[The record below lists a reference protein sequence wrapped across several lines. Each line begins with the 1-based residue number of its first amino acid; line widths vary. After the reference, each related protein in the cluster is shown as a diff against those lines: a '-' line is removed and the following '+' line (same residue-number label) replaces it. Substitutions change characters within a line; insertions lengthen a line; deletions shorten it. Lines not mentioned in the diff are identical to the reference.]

1 MASRQKLKVSWI
13 RIGYIVIA
21 VVLGLIVM
29 EQVSDLKGS
38 LGQLRHSNR
47 GYDLLVLVCI
57 LITYLFAALTY
68 YCISFKP
75 LKYIRTVIVGFG
87 VNVLNKLLPAGI
99 GGIGG
104 NYVYLR
110 RSKHTKAQA
119 AATVAANAILGV
131 VANLSLLVF
140 LVFKFPINRLKFS
153 AVNPHLVIAG
163 ISIFVLVVIIV
174 FTIPKIRKRLIHDT
188 KIIIRNMSHYRQ
200 RKLSLLYG
208 LLCQVGLTLFYVI
221 GLNFSLKAVG
231 ISLSIGSLMLA
242 FSFGIWLGAII
253 PAPGGVG
260 SVEAGLV
267 AGLVAFKLDIT
278 QAVAAVLV
286 FRLISFWI
294 PLILGIP
301 ALVWSF
307 NKKYL

>member
-1 MASRQKLKVSWI
+1 MSKKQKLKVSWV
-13 RIGYIVIA
+13 RVGYIVITVA
-21 VVLGLIVM
+21 LMVVII
-29 EQVSDLKGS
+29 EQISDLRGS
-38 LGQLRHSNR
+38 LSHISHSNK
-47 GYDLLVLVCI
+47 GYDLLVLICI

-68 YCISFKP
+68 YSISFKP

-87 VNVLNKLLPAGI
+87 INVLNKLLPAGL

-110 RSKHTKAQA
+110 HNSHTQAQA

-131 VANLSLLVF
+131 VANLSLLLF
-140 LVFKFPINRLKFS
+140 LIFKFPINKLKINAIS
-153 AVNPHLVIAG
+153 PHLIIVG
-163 ISIFVLVVIIV
+163 ICIFLAVLIFVTAV
-174 FTIPKIRKRLIHDT
+174 PGIRKKLLHST
-188 KIIIRNMSHYRQ
+188 KIVLKNMAHYRQ
-200 RKLSLLYG
+200 RKLRLLYG

-221 GLNFSLKAVG
+221 GLSFSLQAVG
-231 ISLSIGSLMLA
+231 VSLSIGSLMVA
-242 FSFGIWLGAII
+242 FSFAIWLGAVI

-267 AGLVAFKLDIT
+267 AGLVAFKVDIT

-294 PLILGIP
+294 PLLLGIP